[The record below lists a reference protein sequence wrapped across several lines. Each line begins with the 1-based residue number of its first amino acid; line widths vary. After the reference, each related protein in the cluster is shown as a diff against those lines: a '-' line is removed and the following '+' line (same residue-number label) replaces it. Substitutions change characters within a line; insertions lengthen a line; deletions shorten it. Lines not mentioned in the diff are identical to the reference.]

1 MVMLSEKEYL
11 TLIRI
16 KEKAVKAISE
26 GNYFMS
32 DRDYDEL
39 KDAIREYDKEKKN
52 D

>member
-16 KEKAVKAISE
+16 KEKAIKAIMD
-26 GNYFMS
+26 GKYCIS

-39 KDAIREYDKEKKN
+39 KDAIMEYESEKTN